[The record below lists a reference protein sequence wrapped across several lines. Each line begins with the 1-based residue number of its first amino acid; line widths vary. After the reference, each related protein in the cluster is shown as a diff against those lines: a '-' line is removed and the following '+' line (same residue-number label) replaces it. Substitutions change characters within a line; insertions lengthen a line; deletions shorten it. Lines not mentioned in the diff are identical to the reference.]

1 MITLLSSGVTLGTYV
16 PAKVL
21 AGRLAS
27 AGVPSTVE
35 VFESLLGEA
44 EARRAQAAAPAFRN
58 DFKVAVTALRLVRD
72 QTPRLDQQRVSELR
86 RRWAA
91 ERRARF
97 VVFSGFWQPI
107 VARYVQAAAWP
118 VRVDVCHLDAA
129 AAPSFRLLEP
139 PRADW
144 RKVWMFDAEA
154 DRIPCTIPITD
165 DEPLPWSQRE
175 RRVLAHGGGWGL
187 GDYRDR
193 AAEMAAHGLGVDLV
207 VHDPADVD
215 HGLSNARHFM
225 IDPAWVPWIDGG
237 FPPFRRISGPAPGPF
252 ASRRDH
258 HDSFELARRAVAMI
272 CKTGGGTL
280 LDSLW
285 SATPIITL
293 EPFGAHEAV
302 NADLWRRLGFG
313 TTFAAWRDGGFRFDE
328 LEPMHL
334 RLMQA
339 RNGVVDYSDELAG
352 RAREAAGT
360 GADW

>member
-21 AGRLAS
+21 AARLAR

-44 EARRAQAAAPAFRN
+44 EARRDQAAAAAFRN

-72 QTPRLDQQRVSELR
+72 QTPRLDQERVSELQ

-97 VVFSGFWQPI
+97 VVFSGFWQPV
-107 VARYVQAAAWP
+107 VARYAQAAAWP

-129 AAPSFRLLEP
+129 ATPSFRLLESP
-139 PRADW
+139 PAGW
-144 RKVWMFDAEA
+144 RQVWMFDAET

-175 RRVLAHGGGWGL
+175 HRVLAHGGGWGL

-193 AAEMAAHGLGVDLV
+193 AAEMAACGLGVDLI
-207 VHDPADVD
+207 VHGLADVD
-215 HGLSNARHFM
+215 QRLRGVRHFM
-225 IDPAWVPWIDGG
+225 IDPGWVPWTDGG
-237 FPPFRRISGPAPGPF
+237 FPPFCRISGPVPGPY
-252 ASRRDH
+252 ARRRDH

-285 SATPIITL
+285 SATPIIAL

-302 NADLWRRLGFG
+302 NAQLWRRLGFG
-313 TTFAAWRDGGFRFDE
+313 LSFAAWRDGGFRFDE
-328 LEPMHL
+328 LEPMHR
-334 RLMQA
+334 RLIQA
-339 RNGVVDYSDELAG
+339 RGGVLDYSGELAA
-352 RAREAAGT
+352 RAGEAAGT
-360 GADW
+360 GADR

>member
-21 AGRLAS
+21 AARLAR
-27 AGVPSTVE
+27 AGVPSSVE
-35 VFESLLGEA
+35 VFESLLGAA
-44 EARRAQAAAPAFRN
+44 EARRDQAAAAVFRN

-72 QTPRLDQQRVSELR
+72 QTPRLDQERVSELQ

-97 VVFSGFWQPI
+97 VVFSGFWQPV
-107 VARYVQAAAWP
+107 VARYAQAAAWP
-118 VRVDVCHLDAA
+118 VQVDVCHLDAA
-129 AAPSFRLLEP
+129 ATPSFRLLESP
-139 PRADW
+139 PAGW
-144 RKVWMFDAEA
+144 RQVWMFDAET

-193 AAEMAAHGLGVDLV
+193 AAELAARGLGVDLI
-207 VHDPADVD
+207 VHDLADVD
-215 HGLSNARHFM
+215 QSRRGVRHFM
-225 IDPAWVPWIDGG
+225 IDPAWVPWTDGG
-237 FPPFRRISGPAPGPF
+237 FPPFCRISGPAGGPY
-252 ASRRDH
+252 ARRRDH

-285 SATPIITL
+285 SATPIIAL

-302 NADLWRRLGFG
+302 NAQLWGRLGFG
-313 TTFAAWRDGGFRFDE
+313 LSFAAWRDGGFRFHE
-328 LEPMHL
+328 LEPMHR
-334 RLMQA
+334 RLIQA
-339 RNGVVDYSDELAG
+339 RGGVLDYSGELAA
-352 RAREAAGT
+352 RAGEAAGT
-360 GADW
+360 GAER

>member
-21 AGRLAS
+21 AARLAR
-27 AGVPSTVE
+27 AGVPSSVE
-35 VFESLLGEA
+35 VFESLLGAA
-44 EARRAQAAAPAFRN
+44 EARRDQAAAAVFRN

-72 QTPRLDQQRVSELR
+72 QTPRLDQERVSELQ

-97 VVFSGFWQPI
+97 VVFSGFWQPV
-107 VARYVQAAAWP
+107 VARYAQAAAWP
-118 VRVDVCHLDAA
+118 VQVDVCHLDAA
-129 AAPSFRLLEP
+129 ATPSFRLLESP
-139 PRADW
+139 PAGW
-144 RKVWMFDAEA
+144 RQVWMFDAET

-193 AAEMAAHGLGVDLV
+193 AAELAARGLGVDLI
-207 VHDPADVD
+207 VHDLADVD
-215 HGLSNARHFM
+215 QSRRGVRHFM
-225 IDPAWVPWIDGG
+225 IDPAWVPWTDGG
-237 FPPFRRISGPAPGPF
+237 FPPFCRISGPVPGPY
-252 ASRRDH
+252 ARRRDH

-285 SATPIITL
+285 SATPIIAL

-302 NADLWRRLGFG
+302 NAQLWERLGFG
-313 TTFAAWRDGGFRFDE
+313 LSFAAWRDGGFRFDE
-328 LEPMHL
+328 LEPMHR
-334 RLMQA
+334 RLIQA
-339 RNGVVDYSDELAG
+339 RGGVLDYSGELAA
-352 RAREAAGT
+352 RAGEAAGT
-360 GADW
+360 GAER